1 MNVSY
6 VVQIMNPNP
15 MNSFSMMEIE
25 INKDRIPELL
35 LIRKIFNLRDG
46 IKISNVPSDTEIS
59 EGELENILKKKYY
72 TIK

>member
-15 MNSFSMMEIE
+15 MNSFSIMEIE
-25 INKDRIPELL
+25 INKDRIHELL
-35 LIRKIFNLRDG
+35 LIRKMFNLKNS
-46 IKISNVPSDTEIS
+46 IKISNVSSDTEIS